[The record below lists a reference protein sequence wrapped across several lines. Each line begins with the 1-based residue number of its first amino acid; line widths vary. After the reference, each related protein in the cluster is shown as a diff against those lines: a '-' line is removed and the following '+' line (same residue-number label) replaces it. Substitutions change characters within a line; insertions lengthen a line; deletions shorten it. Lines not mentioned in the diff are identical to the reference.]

1 MRPIAKLPPSS
12 STSISDDL
20 REPIRKLVRRTVLE
34 DFRTRHAAF
43 AKGKRTGPVDELFIG
58 LDRKSARDLARA
70 EERASPML
78 AARIAWLTERRLELA
93 LAGLAEGVEEGAGD
107 SDNDKPL
114 PALRKGAPR
123 RIRHIRRRRGTGR
136 PSQG

>member
-1 MRPIAKLPPSS
+1 MRPIAKLRPSS

-43 AKGKRTGPVDELFIG
+43 AKGKRTGAVDELFIG
-58 LDRKSARDLARA
+58 LDRRSARDLARA
-70 EERASPML
+70 EERARPML

-93 LAGLAEGVEEGAGD
+93 LAGMGECEGGHDQEQR
-107 SDNDKPL
+107 L
-114 PALRKGAPR
+114 PDLRKGAPV
-123 RIRHIRRRRGTGR
+123 RIRHIRRRIARSR
-136 PSQG
+136 SSQAR

>member
-1 MRPIAKLPPSS
+1 MRPIAKLPTSS
-12 STSISDDL
+12 SISIADDL

-58 LDRKSARDLARA
+58 LDRRSARDLARA
-70 EERASPML
+70 EERARPML

-93 LAGLAEGVEEGAGD
+93 LVGMADGEDAWEGD
-107 SDNDKPL
+107 SGNDKPL

-123 RIRHIRRRRGTGR
+123 RIRHVRRRAVPR

>member
-12 STSISDDL
+12 SSSISDDL
-20 REPIRKLVRRTVLE
+20 REPIRKIVRRTVLE
-34 DFRTRHAAF
+34 DFRSRLDAF
-43 AKGKRTGPVDELFIG
+43 SKGKERGQVDELFIG
-58 LDRKSARDLARA
+58 LDRRSARDLARA

-93 LAGLAEGVEEGAGD
+93 LVGMADGEDERQGD
-107 SDNDKPL
+107 HGDDKPL

-123 RIRHIRRRRGTGR
+123 RIRHVRRRAVLR